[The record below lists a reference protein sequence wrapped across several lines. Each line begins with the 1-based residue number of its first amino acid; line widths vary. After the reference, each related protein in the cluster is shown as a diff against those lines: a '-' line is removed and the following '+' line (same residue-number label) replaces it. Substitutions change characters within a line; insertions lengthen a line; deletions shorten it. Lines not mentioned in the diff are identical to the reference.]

1 MSKRLPYLL
10 VYIVLELAVVVCLLM
25 YLLRERRDLV
35 PVAIVLQ
42 VVAAALGLW
51 MSRLPKL

>member
-10 VYIVLELAVVVCLLM
+10 VYIVLELMVVTCLLM
-25 YLLRERRDLV
+25 YLLKERRDMV

-42 VVAAALGLW
+42 VVAAVLGFW

>member
-10 VYIVLELAVVVCLLM
+10 IYIALEFAVVVCLLL
-25 YLLRERRDLV
+25 YLLKERRDLV
-35 PVAIVLQ
+35 PVAIALQ

-51 MSRLPKL
+51 MSRLPKR